1 MAGLSRRIL
10 PVFLA
15 ALTGLLHVAARSFL
29 LMRRVRM
36 ILRLKVL
43 GLVRWTFAAP
53 GHEFSQFERVSEGPQ
68 STPIVRGGLA
78 PFARRRF

>member
-10 PVFLA
+10 PVFLG

-43 GLVRWTFAAP
+43 GLVGRTFAAP
-53 GHEFSQFERVSEGPQ
+53 GHEFSQFER
-68 STPIVRGGLA
+68 GL
-78 PFARRRF
+78 